1 MGVKVGRISPMKLFR
16 ASTICLILGS
26 VLVSSAFTSCKTIR
40 QVKQQQ
46 YEEAVEVADL
56 PPHIRAMIQ
65 GC

>member
-1 MGVKVGRISPMKLFR
+1 MKLFR

-56 PPHIRAMIQ
+56 PPHVRAMIQ